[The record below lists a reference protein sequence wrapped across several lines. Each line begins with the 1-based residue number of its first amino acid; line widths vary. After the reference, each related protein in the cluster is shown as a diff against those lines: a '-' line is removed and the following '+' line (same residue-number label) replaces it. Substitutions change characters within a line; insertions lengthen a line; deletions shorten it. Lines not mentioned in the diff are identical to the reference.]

1 MNAISRPL
9 LKVTGLQKSFGDQVV
24 LAHIDLSVPRGT
36 IVSVLGRSGAGKS
49 VFLKCLAGLL
59 VPDAGEILLDGR
71 KTGEAAGWRTPS
83 GPRASFLFQGN
94 ALLDSLTA
102 FENVALPLE
111 QTTRLGSDAIAAQAH
126 DALRRLGLGDFGRHY
141 PSQLSG
147 GMQKRVAL
155 ARALVTD
162 PEIVLFDEPTAGLDP
177 LSRNAVFELIVRL
190 RQELGFTAVIVTH
203 DIVEALEASDRVAL
217 LAQGQI
223 QFEGDPAAFLAS
235 PDPMVTDLRD
245 SAGALAEQI
254 AKITGGAPRVLRCL
268 T

>member
-1 MNAISRPL
+1 MKSSSRPL
-9 LKVTGLQKSFGDQVV
+9 LKVSGLRKAFGDHVV
-24 LAHIDLSVPRGT
+24 LARIDLSVPRGT

-49 VFLKCLAGLL
+49 VFLKCLAGLI
-59 VPDAGEILLDGR
+59 VPDAGQILLDGR
-71 KTGEAAGWRTPS
+71 SSGTSGGQRTPS

-102 FENVALPLE
+102 FENVALPLA
-111 QTTRLGSDAIAAQAH
+111 QTTSLSPDEIVSRAEG
-126 DALRRLGLGDFGRHY
+126 ALDRLGLGAFGRHY

-155 ARALVTD
+155 ARALVTE

-190 RQELGFTAVIVTH
+190 RQDLGFTAVIVTH
-203 DIVEALEASDRVAL
+203 DVVEALEASDRVAL
-217 LAQGQI
+217 LDQGHI
-223 QFEGDPAAFLAS
+223 RFEGDPESFMAS
-235 PDPMVTDLRD
+235 RDPMVSDLRD
-245 SAGALAEQI
+245 SAGALARHV
-254 AKITGGAPRVLRCL
+254 AGITGVTPLAGRFL

>member
-1 MNAISRPL
+1 MNSFSRPV
-9 LKVTGLQKSFGDQVV
+9 LKVSGLRKAFGSHVV
-24 LAHIDLSVPRGT
+24 LAHIDLCVPRGT
-36 IVSVLGRSGAGKS
+36 IVTVLGRSGAGKS
-49 VFLKCLAGLL
+49 VFLKCLAGLI
-59 VPDAGEILLDGR
+59 VPDAGDILLDGR
-71 KTGEAAGWRTPS
+71 KSGGTSQLRPPA

-102 FENVALPLE
+102 FENVALPLA
-111 QTTRLGSDAIAAQAH
+111 QTTTLAPSEINARATAA
-126 DALRRLGLGDFGRHY
+126 LSRLGLADFGRHY

-177 LSRNAVFELIVRL
+177 LSRNSVFELIVGL

-203 DIVEALEASDRVAL
+203 DVVEALAVSDRVAL
-217 LAQGQI
+217 LARGLI
-223 QFEGDPAAFLAS
+223 RFEGDPAAFLAS
-235 PDPMVTDLRD
+235 RDPMVAELRD
-245 SAGALAEQI
+245 SAAALAERV
-254 AKITGGAPRVLRCL
+254 AEITGNTPVGMRL

>member
-1 MNAISRPL
+1 MNPADRPL
-9 LKVTGLQKSFGDQVV
+9 LRVSGLRKAFGDRIV
-24 LAHIDLSVPRGT
+24 LTHLDLTVPRGT

-49 VFLKCLAGLL
+49 VFLKCLAGLI

-71 KTGEAAGWRTPS
+71 PSGGAGRLGTPA

-102 FENVALPLE
+102 FDNVALPLA
-111 QTTRLGSDAIAAQAH
+111 QKTTLPFNEIASRVN
-126 DALRRLGLGDFGRHY
+126 DALLRLGLRDFGRHY
-141 PSQLSG
+141 PSELSG

-190 RQELGFTAVIVTH
+190 RQDLGFTAVIVTH
-203 DIVEALEASDRVAL
+203 DVGEALEVSDRVAL
-217 LAQGQI
+217 LERGQI
-223 QFEGDPAAFLAS
+223 RFEGAPAAFMAS
-235 PDPMVTDLRD
+235 RDPLVVGLRD
-245 SAGALAEQI
+245 SAAALAERI
-254 AKITGGAPRVLRCL
+254 AGITGGAPLLQAVLA
-268 T
+268 